1 MVEIGRL
8 VQLQIQRSSLKTG
21 EKPNRVYDPAPLLN
35 VDEIWVSPDGILGRG
50 PDGSWVVDV
59 HHRSHP
65 QTKNEDGLHGI
76 SVGFTG
82 HYDAMRERFG
92 ERISAGCAGENM
104 IAENTGRISLD
115 QIAGGLAI
123 LGPDGHE
130 KLRLD
135 VLKVAHP
142 CRPFT
147 GWSLG
152 RLVEPEELK
161 RHLQFLDEGT
171 RGYRCQTAATAIV
184 TVGDVLV
191 VV

>member
-21 EKPNRVYDPAPLLN
+21 DKPNRVYDPAPLLS

-50 PDGSWVVDV
+50 PEGSWVVDV

-82 HYDAMRERFG
+82 HYDEMRERFG
-92 ERISAGCAGENM
+92 GRIAPGCAGENI
-104 IAENTGRISLD
+104 IAENTGRIPLE
-115 QIAGGLAI
+115 QIAGGLAV
-123 LGPDGHE
+123 LGPDGTE

-135 VLKVAHP
+135 VLNVAHP

-147 GWSLG
+147 GWALG
-152 RLVEPEELK
+152 RRVEPKDLK
-161 RHLQFLDEGT
+161 RHLQVLDDGT
-171 RGYRCQTAATAIV
+171 RGYRCQTATSGVVCVGDRLAIV
-184 TVGDVLV
+184 
-191 VV
+191 

>member
-21 EKPNRVYDPAPLLN
+21 DKPHRVYDPAPLLS
-35 VDEIWVSPDGILGRG
+35 VAEIWVSPDGILGRG
-50 PDGSWVVDV
+50 PEGSWVVDV

-104 IAENTGRISLD
+104 IAQNTGRISLN

-123 LGPDGHE
+123 LGPDGSE
-130 KLRLD
+130 KLRFD

-147 GWSLG
+147 GWALG
-152 RLVEPEELK
+152 RHVEPDALK
-161 RHLQFLDEGT
+161 ANLQFLDDGT
-171 RGYRCQTAATAIV
+171 RGYRLQTATSGLV
-184 TVGDVLV
+184 GVGDLLVLL
-191 VV
+191 

>member
-21 EKPNRVYDPAPLLN
+21 AKPNRVYDPAPLLS
-35 VDEIWVSPDGILGRG
+35 VDEIWVSPDGILGRDAAG
-50 PDGSWVVDV
+50 AWVVDV

-92 ERISAGCAGENM
+92 ERIVAGCAGENL
-104 IAENTGRISLD
+104 IAAHDGRIALD
-115 QIAGGLAI
+115 RIAGGLAV
-123 LGPDGHE
+123 LSPDGTE

-135 VLKVAHP
+135 VLQVAHP

-147 GWSLG
+147 GWALG
-152 RLVEPEELK
+152 RRVEPEDLK

-171 RGYRCQTAATAIV
+171 RGYRCQTATSGV
-184 TVGDVLV
+184 VGLGDLLVLI
-191 VV
+191 